1 MAAPRTAQKVAV
13 ASIPPAAKPPATAGV
28 AAHLLA
34 PWTAAIALAVVTAA
48 VYLPS
53 LRHGFLNWDDDTYIT
68 ENPHVRRGLSAET
81 VAWAFRSREAAN
93 WHPLTWLSHALDVT
107 LFGLDPRGHHATS
120 IALHALAAAL
130 LLIALH
136 RLTRRLWPS
145 TLVAALFALHPLHV
159 ESVSWI
165 AERKDVLCGLFTGL
179 TLWAYAFYAERP
191 SPRRYLLV
199 AASLA
204 AALLSKPM
212 AVTVPFVLLLLDY
225 WPLGRLSWRSVAEK
239 LPLVAMVAASS
250 VVTLLVQQAGGAVR
264 GLDAVP
270 LAQRLAN
277 AAYAYVMYLV
287 KTFWPAP
294 GSLTPFYPL
303 PEHGGPAVGVGA
315 AAALA
320 ATLAAISLA
329 TAALRRQRPYLA
341 VGWLIYVGMLVPVI
355 GIVQVG
361 AQRMADRYAYLPLVG
376 VFMAVTWLAA
386 DWLAARPASLRRAV
400 VAPAAMA
407 ILVLLSHLTV
417 QQQAIWSDSVTFW
430 QYNAAAWPGN
440 GVAWNSL
447 ANALWQRA
455 MDPNQ
460 PDRTDAHAA
469 AALEAQRRAVAAEPQ
484 NARFVSN
491 LGDKLYA
498 VAKRRQD
505 AAQMAEAEQAYRRAL
520 ELDADWYGA
529 EIGLGNVAQHREDY
543 AEAIRRYERAAAM
556 KNDLVA
562 AHYNLGMT
570 YHRMGNLDAA
580 ITSYRRAL
588 ALEPN
593 LPDVCRN
600 LAAALT
606 VKGQTAEAAQWARRA
621 AELESRRQ

>member
-1 MAAPRTAQKVAV
+1 MAARRAAQKAADSTPRAAQ
-13 ASIPPAAKPPATAGV
+13 ASAPGGV
-28 AAHLLA
+28 AAHAAA
-34 PWTAAIALAVVTAA
+34 PWTVVIALALVTAA

-53 LRHGFLNWDDDTYIT
+53 LRHGFLNWDDDTYVT
-68 ENPHVRRGLSAET
+68 ENAHVRRGLSAET
-81 VAWAFRSREAAN
+81 VAWAFRSGEAAN

-107 LFGLDPRGHHATS
+107 LFGLDPRGHHASS
-120 IALHALAAAL
+120 IALHALNAAL
-130 LLIALH
+130 LLLALH

-145 TLVAALFALHPLHV
+145 AVVAALFALHPLHV

-165 AERKDVLCGLFTGL
+165 AERKDVLCGTFTFL
-179 TLWAYAFYAERP
+179 ALWAYAVYAERP
-191 SPRRYLLV
+191 SLRRYLLV
-199 AASLA
+199 AAALA
-204 AALLSKPM
+204 AALMSKPM

-225 WPLGRLSWRSVAEK
+225 WPLGRLSWRSAAEK
-239 LPLVAMVAASS
+239 LPLVAMAAASS

-277 AAYAYVMYLV
+277 AAYAYVMYLA

-303 PEHGGPAVGVGA
+303 PDHGGPTVGA
-315 AAALA
+315 GTAVAMAAALA
-320 ATLAAISLA
+320 AITVAAV
-329 TAALRRQRPYLA
+329 ALRRRRPHWG
-341 VGWLIYVGMLVPVI
+341 VGWLIYLGMLVPVI

-361 AQRMADRYAYLPLVG
+361 KQIIADRYTYLPLVG
-376 VFMAVTWLAA
+376 VFVAVAWLVA
-386 DWLAARPASLRRAV
+386 DWAAARPGRRV
-400 VAPAAMA
+400 VAATAAVAM
-407 ILVLLSHLTV
+407 LVALGGLTV
-417 QQQAIWSDSVTFW
+417 EQQAVWRDSVTFW
-430 QYNAAAWPGN
+430 HHNAAAFPGN

-455 MDPNQ
+455 MDPNWS
-460 PDRTDAHAA
+460 DRTDAHAA
-469 AALEAQRRAVAAEPQ
+469 AALDAQRRAVAAEPRE
-484 NARFVSN
+484 ARFVSN

-520 ELDADWYGA
+520 ELDAGWYGA
-529 EIGLGNVAQHREDY
+529 EIGLGSVAQHREDY
-543 AEAIRRYERAAAM
+543 AEAIRRFERAAAM
-556 KNDLVA
+556 KSDLVA

-580 ITSYRRAL
+580 IASYRRAL
-588 ALEPN
+588 ALEPD

-621 AELESRRQ
+621 AELESRQK